1 MQIRMIIYIHFVIIF
16 EAVCFI
22 HMKLLVEQ
30 ALSQEFTVDKTVFE
44 TLDEFQMFWKR
55 LKFEHRQMRMR
66 TSSDP

>member
-30 ALSQEFTVDKTVFE
+30 ALSQEFTVDKMVFE
-44 TLDEFQMFWKR
+44 TLDEFQMF
-55 LKFEHRQMRMR
+55 
-66 TSSDP
+66 